1 MKIRIQMAPMRR
13 FLFVIDAPF
22 YGLFRNIVEWETDRV
37 KFLVFLVNVPEA
49 A

>member
-1 MKIRIQMAPMRR
+1 MAPMRR

-37 KFLVFLVNVPEA
+37 KSVFLVNVPEA